1 MKRMIMPIM
10 IFFLPIMIQ
19 VSFADNRYAVI
30 KLEGTV
36 NPIISDHIVSSI
48 IRAGEQNHQ
57 FVVIQMDTPGGL
69 MTSMQEIIKGIMS
82 SKIPVVV
89 YTYPRGAQAASAGGY
104 IMLSA
109 NIAAMAPGTRIGAM
123 HPVNILEQFSKK
135 KDDDA
140 KGDTGS
146 IMNKKLLNDSIAYAR
161 SLAQKRNR
169 NENWAVRAVRD
180 AISSTYA
187 EALRENV
194 IDIIAEDMPDLL
206 NKLHNRTVLINGNII
221 TLNTRGAV
229 PVEYA
234 MDWKQRFLNFV
245 ADPQVVFFL
254 FIITIIGIGMEFKSP
269 GMILPG
275 TVGAISFF
283 IFLMAIRIIPINFAG
298 LALIVLAIVLFV
310 LELKITSYGLL
321 TTGGILSFLVGS
333 MILFD
338 SPLPGFRV
346 PITTILAMVLCIL
359 AFVFIVVRAVIK
371 VHQNKVVTGSE
382 GMLGD
387 IGSAIDDFDG
397 TGKVSVHGEIWNARS
412 DENIRKH
419 DSVEVTG
426 ITGMILHVKKNTSSR
441 E

>member
-1 MKRMIMPIM
+1 MNRVITPII
-10 IFFLPIMIQ
+10 IFFLAIMIQ
-19 VSFADNRYAVI
+19 ASFADNRYAVI

-36 NPIISDHIVSSI
+36 NPIIADHIVSSI

-140 KGDTGS
+140 KDDTGS

-180 AISSTYA
+180 AVSSTYA

-229 PVEYA
+229 PVEYE

-275 TVGAISFF
+275 TIGAISFL

-359 AFVFIVVRAVIK
+359 AFVFIVLRAVIK

-426 ITGMILHVKKNTSSR
+426 ITGMILEVKKHTGSR
-441 E
+441 K